1 MAKHGS
7 EVVEHHHLH
16 HVGHG
21 SHHAF
26 HEELHSELRK
36 LAMKKPDDE
45 GKAVV
50 HGKDHTAEA
59 DKPATAGHDHKHDGD
74 GKTVVA
80 APEQKPDSDGKP
92 ALVSSDRKAEG
103 DGKAVVANADH
114 GADADG
120 KPVKPVVDAKLSGG
134 KNFERTSLEMTNA
147 YDGHV
152 NVAPDVPTP
161 VKEAIVSGAPIR
173 FSATQENQD
182 AHRQPD
188 FYFTPEGK
196 LVANASAKPS
206 TDGSINIEIQNK
218 DKSSSNLSD
227 AITNQTEEQK
237 QAAKVM
243 GQLYEKA
250 HPGEPAPKWLA
261 DLSNAKPVL
270 ADFVPFNPPPSAPSE
285 APPENGFVSRG
296 VSHHHRHRH
305 SDGGFSSFAGNG
317 GFDNH
322 GNFRGNGGSGD
333 GFLSTGVGKPLGPGE
348 QVTAKDIYD
357 YLVNVYGLTPIQAS
371 GILGNMQTESSFR
384 TNALNKGEGAIGLA
398 QWEGGRR
405 TQLEAFAA
413 GQGKPVTDWHVQ
425 VDFMMKEL
433 KGPERGAWNA
443 LQAARSPSE
452 AAHAFDKFYER
463 SAGTS
468 RGERMANASN
478 IFNVLT

>member
-1 MAKHGS
+1 MAKHGA
-7 EVVEHHHLH
+7 EAVEQHR
-16 HVGHG
+16 HVATDGDG
-21 SHHAF
+21 HHAF
-26 HEELHSELRK
+26 HDELHHELLRR
-36 LAMKKPDDE
+36 
-45 GKAVV
+45 
-50 HGKDHTAEA
+50 HGKEHKPEGD
-59 DKPATAGHDHKHDGD
+59 DKPGTM
-74 GKTVVA
+74 
-80 APEQKPDSDGKP
+80 S
-92 ALVSSDRKAEG
+92 
-103 DGKAVVANADH
+103 
-114 GADADG
+114 
-120 KPVKPVVDAKLSGG
+120 DAKMRDGEKKQG
-134 KNFERTSLEMTNA
+134 PIFERTSLEMTNA
-147 YDGHV
+147 YDRHV
-152 NVAPDVPTP
+152 TTSQDVPER
-161 VKEAIVSGAPIR
+161 VKEAISSGAPIR
-173 FSATQENQD
+173 FSATAENKG

-196 LVANASAKPS
+196 LIANANAKPS
-206 TDGSINIEIQNK
+206 VDGSINIEIQNR

-237 QAAKVM
+237 QAANVIS
-243 GQLYEKA
+243 QLYEKA
-250 HPGEPAPKWLA
+250 HPGEPAPKWMA
-261 DLSNAKPVL
+261 DLVSAKPVS
-270 ADFVPFNPPPSAPSE
+270 ADFIPFNPPPSAPAE

-296 VSHHHRHRH
+296 ATHHHRHRN

-322 GNFRGNGGSGD
+322 GYFRGSGGSGD
-333 GFLSTGVGKPLGPGE
+333 GKLATGTGKPLGPAE
-348 QVTAKDIYD
+348 QVTAKEIYD
-357 YLVNVYGLTPIQAS
+357 YLVNVYGLSPIQAS

-413 GQGKPVTDWHVQ
+413 NQGKPVTDWHVQ

-443 LQAARSPSE
+443 LQAAHTPAE

-478 IFNVLT
+478 IYQIVT

>member
-7 EVVEHHHLH
+7 EVVEHHHQH

-36 LAMKKPDDE
+36 LALKKPDDE
-45 GKAVV
+45 GKTAV
-50 HGKDHTAEA
+50 HAKDHKAEA
-59 DKPATAGHDHKHDGD
+59 DKPATKDHKQDGD
-74 GKTVVA
+74 GKPVV
-80 APEQKPDSDGKP
+80 
-92 ALVSSDRKAEG
+92 VSNDRKLEG
-103 DGKAVVANADH
+103 DGKAVVASADH
-114 GADADG
+114 PAPEGKQDKVAPNAKPSDG
-120 KPVKPVVDAKLSGG
+120 KT
-134 KNFERTSLEMTNA
+134 FERTSLEITNA

-152 NVAPDVPTP
+152 NVAPDVPAP
-161 VKEAIVSGAPIR
+161 VKEAIASGAPIR
-173 FSATQENQD
+173 FSATKENQE

-196 LVANASAKPS
+196 LVANSSAKPS
-206 TDGSINIEIQNK
+206 TDGSINIEIQNR